1 MPHKGLQGPFWKKFH
16 FLQSKKKNFV
26 ISNMQVQKNLMHLKF
41 LILIDM
47 SNYNIT
53 ALYEALNYKLR
64 KTVYGCQIENGNIVI
79 TTGGQ
84 KLIITDKASSIG
96 QVCFSVNGFTVYV
109 FYSKLITDSYE
120 AKRADKILKKV
131 KVIMKDK
138 EFWKKEYR
146 MFYEEGFEQLF

>member
-1 MPHKGLQGPFWKKFH
+1 MVCKTLFEKKFY

-26 ISNMQVQKNLMHLKF
+26 ISNMQVQKNLMYLKF
-41 LILIDM
+41 LIFIDM

-64 KTVYGCQIENGNIVI
+64 KTMYGCQIENGNIVI

-96 QVCFSVNGFTVYV
+96 QVCFRVNGFTVYV
-109 FYSKLITDSYE
+109 FYSKPITDSYE

-131 KVIMKDK
+131 KVIMTDK

>member
-1 MPHKGLQGPFWKKFH
+1 MKKEF
-16 FLQSKKKNFV
+16 FV
-26 ISNMQVQKNLMHLKF
+26 ISNMQVQTNLAHLKF
-41 LILIDM
+41 LIFINMIKFNL
-47 SNYNIT
+47 N

-64 KTVYGCQIENGNIVI
+64 KTEYGCQIENGNIVI
-79 TTGGQ
+79 ATGGQ

-109 FYSKLITDSYE
+109 FYSKIVTDSYE
-120 AKRADKILKKV
+120 ARRADKILKKV